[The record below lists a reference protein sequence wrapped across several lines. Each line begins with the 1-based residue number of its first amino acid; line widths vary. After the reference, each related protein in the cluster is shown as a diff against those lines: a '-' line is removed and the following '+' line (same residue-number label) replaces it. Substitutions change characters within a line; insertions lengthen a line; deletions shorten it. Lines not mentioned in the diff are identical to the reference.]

1 MKNLKKLSYIAL
13 GVSNALFFLYLC
25 LRTPALSYI
34 AILSWAVSLVLLA
47 LGNRKINRRFGVT
60 DWIFLAAAA
69 ALLIFDI
76 WLLAAAPL

>member
-1 MKNLKKLSYIAL
+1 MKDLKKLSYITL
-13 GVSNALFFLYLC
+13 GVSNALFFLYLF
-25 LRTPALSYI
+25 LRTQALSYI

-47 LGNRKINRRFGVT
+47 LGNRKINKRFGVT

-69 ALLIFDI
+69 ALLIFDV